1 MPLVPALK
9 KQKQGEASLVC
20 RVSSRPVK
28 ATFIM
33 KLCFPN
39 SRTPLQKKKKEV
51 LGFRFGKVF

>member
-39 SRTPLQKKKKEV
+39 SRTPLQKKKK
-51 LGFRFGKVF
+51 KKS